1 MLLSDFRRVSLFLI
15 GVLVILSFS
24 SGIEESGKFV
34 IGDMVIKPGEVK
46 SGYLPVPEKN
56 GIQTRIPVTVVNGS
70 NPGKVLALVAGVHG
84 YEYPPILSLY
94 RLKSSIDPSELSGT
108 LILVH
113 IANLQSFQK
122 RIIYYNPN
130 DWKNLNR
137 VFPGDPEGTI
147 SQRVA
152 YVLKKEV
159 VDRCDYLIDL
169 HCGDGNEALIPYT
182 YWMISGNKE
191 LDELSKKMALA
202 FGIKYIIIDQSRTK
216 DATDSKYL
224 GNTAVLFKKPA
235 ITTESGYLGKSDEE
249 SIVRNTKG
257 ILSVMRLFGMI
268 RGEPKMV
275 TDPIW
280 IDKYE
285 VVYSQA
291 DGLFYPLTEMGYY
304 VKEGEIVGY
313 LTDYLG
319 NMIQELRAPFTGI
332 LLYIINTP
340 PANKGE
346 PLFEVGSVLNNH
358 DPTTIR
364 PHANPPH
371 PTFKDGK

>member
-1 MLLSDFRRVSLFLI
+1 MHFWRRLTMQHSGLRRIGFLLFVVMAFSSISLAKEENGRFLI
-15 GVLVILSFS
+15 GDMSVA
-24 SGIEESGKFV
+24 SGE
-34 IGDMVIKPGEVK
+34 MR

-56 GIQTRIPVTVVNGS
+56 GIETSIPITVVNGS
-70 NPGKVLALVAGVHG
+70 KPGKVLALVAGVHG

-94 RLKSSIDPSELSGT
+94 RLKNKIDPAELSGT

-152 YVLKKEV
+152 HVLKQEV
-159 VDRCDYLIDL
+159 VDRCDFLIDM

-182 YWMISGNKE
+182 YWMISGNKN

-216 DATDSKYL
+216 DLSDSKYL
-224 GNTAVLFKKPA
+224 GNTAVLFEKPA
-235 ITTESGYLGKSDEE
+235 ITTESGYLGKTDEE

-257 ILSVMRLFGMI
+257 ILSVMRLLKMI
-268 RGEPKMV
+268 EGEPDMV
-275 TDPIW
+275 PEPVW

-285 VVYSQA
+285 VIYSDG
-291 DGLFYPLTEMGYY
+291 DGLFYPLTDMGYY
-304 VKEGEIVGY
+304 VKKGESVGY

-319 NMIQELRAPFTGI
+319 NVIREYRSPFTGI
-332 LLYIINTP
+332 LLYIIDTP

-346 PLFEVGSVLNNH
+346 PLFEVGSILE
-358 DPTTIR
+358 
-364 PHANPPH
+364 
-371 PTFKDGK
+371 

>member
-1 MLLSDFRRVSLFLI
+1 MLRLDFRRVFFFLLA
-15 GVLVILSFS
+15 VLVIQSFS
-24 SGIEESGKFV
+24 WGEEENVRFV
-34 IGDMVIKPGEVK
+34 VGDIVVEPGEMR
-46 SGYLPVPEKN
+46 SGYLHVPEKN
-56 GIQTRIPVTVVNGS
+56 GIKTRIPVTVINGS
-70 NPGKVLALVAGVHG
+70 KPGGILALVAGVHG
-84 YEYPPILSLY
+84 YEYPPILALY
-94 RLKSSIDPSELSGT
+94 RLKENIDPATLSGT

-122 RIIYYNPN
+122 RIIYYNPH

-182 YWMISGNKE
+182 YWMISGNKN

-216 DATDSKYL
+216 DLSDSKYL
-224 GNTAVLFKKPA
+224 GNTAVLFEKPA
-235 ITTESGYLGKSDEE
+235 ITTESGYLGKTDEE

-257 ILSVMRLFGMI
+257 ILSVMRLIGMI
-268 RGEPKMV
+268 KGEPEMV
-275 TDPIW
+275 RDPIW
-280 IDKYE
+280 IDKYQ
-285 VVYSQA
+285 VVYSDA
-291 DGLFYPLTEMGYY
+291 DGLFYPQTEMGYY
-304 VKEGEIVGY
+304 AQKGEIVGY

-319 NMIQELRAPFTGI
+319 NVVQELRAPFSGI
-332 LLYIINTP
+332 VLYIINTP

-346 PLFEVGSVLNNH
+346 PLFEIGSIL
-358 DPTTIR
+358 DE
-364 PHANPPH
+364 
-371 PTFKDGK
+371 

>member
-1 MLLSDFRRVSLFLI
+1 MLRSDFRRVFFFLLA
-15 GVLVILSFS
+15 VLVIQSFS
-24 SGIEESGKFV
+24 CGEEENVRFV
-34 IGDMVIKPGEVK
+34 VGDIMVEPGEMR
-46 SGYLPVPEKN
+46 SGYLHVPEKD
-56 GIQTRIPVTVVNGS
+56 GIKTRIPVTVINGS
-70 NPGKVLALVAGVHG
+70 KAGGVLALVAGVHG
-84 YEYPPILSLY
+84 YEYPPILALY
-94 RLKSSIDPSELSGT
+94 RLKENIDPATLSGT

-122 RIIYYNPN
+122 RIIYYNPH

-216 DATDSKYL
+216 DLSDSKYL

-268 RGEPKMV
+268 HGEPSMV
-275 TDPIW
+275 SDPIW

-285 VVYSQA
+285 VVYSEA
-291 DGLFYPLTEMGYY
+291 DGLFYPLTEMGFYAQ
-304 VKEGEIVGY
+304 KGEKVGY

-319 NMIQELRAPFTGI
+319 NVIQELHAPFSGI
-332 LLYIINTP
+332 VLYIINTP

-346 PLFEVGSVLNNH
+346 PLFEIGSIL
-358 DPTTIR
+358 DE
-364 PHANPPH
+364 
-371 PTFKDGK
+371 

>member
-1 MLLSDFRRVSLFLI
+1 MIRSNLTRLLFVFISVFVIHSISL
-15 GVLVILSFS
+15 SMDRN
-24 SGIEESGKFV
+24 EQFV
-34 IGDMVIKPGEVK
+34 IGDMAVESGEMR

-56 GIQTRIPVTVVNGS
+56 GIETRIPVTVINGS
-70 NPGKVLALVAGVHG
+70 KPGEVLALVAGVHG
-84 YEYPPILSLY
+84 YEYPPILALY
-94 RLKSSIDPSELSGT
+94 RLKKNIDPATLSGT

-122 RIIYYNPN
+122 RIIYYNPH

-137 VFPGDPEGTI
+137 VFPGDLEGTI

-182 YWMISGNKE
+182 YWMISGNKK
-191 LDELSKKMALA
+191 LDDLSKKMALA
-202 FGIKYIIIDQSRTK
+202 FGIKYIIIDQSRTN
-216 DATDSKYL
+216 DPSDSKYL
-224 GNTAVLFKKPA
+224 GNTAVLFEKPA

-257 ILSVMRLFGMI
+257 ILSVMRLIGMI
-268 RGEPKMV
+268 KGEPEMV
-275 TDPIW
+275 RDPIW
-280 IDKYE
+280 IDKYQ
-285 VVYSQA
+285 VVYSDA
-291 DGLFYPLTEMGYY
+291 DGLFYPQTEMGYHAQ
-304 VKEGEIVGY
+304 KGEVMGY

-319 NMIQELRAPFTGI
+319 NVVQDFRAPFSGI
-332 LLYIINTP
+332 VLYIINTP

-346 PLFEVGSVLNNH
+346 PLFEIGSILNE
-358 DPTTIR
+358 
-364 PHANPPH
+364 
-371 PTFKDGK
+371 